1 MRFSLEGRVPFLD
14 KEVLKFIFSLSDEAI
29 IKDGWNKRVLRDA
42 TRGLLPESINRRR
55 NKIGFTTPQVEWF
68 MRLKNHFYNIFLSE
82 SFANRPYVNQTEVIA
97 AFEGWIKGANDVDT
111 MTFWRL
117 INLELWMRE
126 FIDDH
131 DAEAEAAVAEKAAHV
146 KTDYEPNAG
155 PVARPHDLARRAGA
169 ALPGAHRAVQP

>member
-1 MRFSLEGRVPFLD
+1 
-14 KEVLKFIFSLSDEAI
+14 
-29 IKDGWNKRVLRDA
+29 
-42 TRGLLPESINRRR
+42 
-55 NKIGFTTPQVEWF
+55 

-126 FIDDH
+126 FIDEH
-131 DAEAEAAVAEKAAHV
+131 EDAGDVDQVERGRRAQ
-146 KTDYEPNAG
+146 PG
-155 PVARPHDLARRAGA
+155 PVEQQLAQAP
-169 ALPGAHRAVQP
+169 LPGAHRAVQP